1 MLEMAGVV
9 RKIKRTSGASLP
21 LEAGVKDAY
30 FKVLFLNVGLLHS
43 VNGIY
48 ADTVQ
53 AKDFTVLFNGAVAEQ
68 FVGQELLAYQNPYS
82 KPLLYYWA
90 REAKSNNAEL
100 NYLIQ
105 KEGMV
110 IPIEVKS
117 GSIGKMKS
125 MHMFMEKYQ
134 VQQGIKISQAPYDS
148 SYIIISLPFY
158 ALEGFMRK

>member
-1 MLEMAGVV
+1 M
-9 RKIKRTSGASLP
+9 
-21 LEAGVKDAY
+21 
-30 FKVLFLNVGLLHS
+30 LFLEVGLLHS

-48 ADTVQ
+48 ANTVQ

-90 REAKSNNAEL
+90 REAKNSNAAL
-100 NYLIQ
+100 DYIIQ
-105 KEGMV
+105 KDGRV

-117 GSIGKMKS
+117 GSIGRMKS

-134 VQQGIKISQAPYDS
+134 VQQGIKVSQAPYDS
-148 SYIIISLPFY
+148 SNKIISLPFY
-158 ALEGFMRK
+158 SLEGFMRK